1 MTDLTEKA
9 SAVESRR
16 LRWVTGDRVL
26 RIGLVVSAL
35 GLLAAV
41 IAMLPLVIPSMQ
53 PSGIWWFLAMI
64 TGVGLAIVI
73 AGLIISARERS
84 ARIAKR

>member
-9 SAVESRR
+9 SAAESRR

-41 IAMLPLVIPSMQ
+41 IAMLPLVLPSMQ

>member
-9 SAVESRR
+9 SAAESRR

-26 RIGLVVSAL
+26 RIGLVVTAL
-35 GLLAAV
+35 GLVAAV
-41 IAMLPLVIPSMQ
+41 IAMLPLIVPAIE

-73 AGLIISARERS
+73 VGLIISARERS
-84 ARIAKR
+84 ARIAKQ